1 MDLRE
6 NTEIHTEVLEHLGK
20 GVSYY
25 DKDLRLIYCNQMF
38 YELLDLPT
46 YLGERGRHISDV
58 FRYNAERGDYG
69 EGDIEELVKY
79 RVDLAAKFEEHLFE
93 RTRPDGTV
101 IRIEGHEV
109 PGHGF
114 VTTYENV
121 TELAQTRTELEDL
134 NRELDQRVEDRTRI
148 LNIVLDSIKNGITL
162 FDRDLNLTLGNKQF
176 CELIGVPEYLIEEG
190 TKFEDIM
197 RYNAERGEY
206 GETDIE
212 ALIKERVGLAKK
224 FEPHDFVRER
234 PDGTSIEVVGK
245 PISDGFVTT
254 YTDVTAYKELEKKLR
269 LSNDNLE
276 ATVNERTKELLSAK
290 EHAEEASRSKTHFL
304 AHMSHELRTPLNS
317 IIGFSEAAKLETF
330 GPVNNAK
337 YKEYFET
344 INTSG
349 SLLLDLINDIL
360 QVAKMDAG
368 KTELRESL
376 FDPEVLVRQTVFS
389 LEKRAEQ
396 SQISLTYDVDIGN
409 DQVFADSRKF
419 QQILLNLLTNAI
431 KFSSENGKVHL
442 KLERTENSR
451 LKILISDTGN
461 GMTAEEIQ
469 VALEPFS
476 QIKRDSQI
484 AKEGTGLGLPIVTGL
499 VAEHGGEMTIKSTP
513 NIGTTVTI
521 IFPKN
526 RLRSPTS

>member
-1 MDLRE
+1 MDPRK
-6 NTEIHTEVLEHLGK
+6 NTEVHTEVLEHLGK

-25 DKDLRLIYCNQMF
+25 NRDLRLIYCNQMF
-38 YELLDLPT
+38 FELLDLPT
-46 YLGERGRHISDV
+46 YLGESGRHISDV

-69 EGDIEELVKY
+69 EGDIEELVQY
-79 RVDLAAKFEEHLFE
+79 RVELSSKFEEHLFE

-121 TELAQTRTELEDL
+121 TELAHTRSELENL

-162 FDRDLNLTLGNKQF
+162 FDRDLNLILGNNQF
-176 CELIGVPEYLIEEG
+176 CDLIDVPNHLIAEG

-206 GETDIE
+206 GDTDIE
-212 ALIKERVGLAKK
+212 ALIKERVGLAKQ
-224 FEPHDFVRER
+224 FDPHDFVRER

-245 PISDGFVTT
+245 PIPDGFVTT
-254 YTDVTAYKELEKKLR
+254 YTDVTAYKKLEKELR
-269 LSNDNLE
+269 LTNENLE
-276 ATVNERTKELLSAK
+276 HTVNDRTKELLAAK

-330 GPVNNAK
+330 GPVDNAK

-368 KTELRESL
+368 KTELNETT
-376 FDPEVLVRQTVFS
+376 FDPEVLVRQTIFS
-389 LEKRAEQ
+389 LQKRAETDE
-396 SQISLTYDVDIGN
+396 ISLIYNVNLGDN
-409 DQVFADSRKF
+409 QVFADSRKF

-431 KFSSENGKVHL
+431 KFSSHRGKVHL
-442 KLERTENSR
+442 ELVKTQDSR

-461 GMTAEEIQ
+461 GMTDEEIHM
-469 VALEPFS
+469 ALEPFS
-476 QIKRDSQI
+476 QIKRDSQV

-499 VAEHGGEMTIKSTP
+499 VTEHGGEMAIKSTP
-513 NIGTTVTI
+513 GVGTTVTI
-521 IFPKN
+521 LFPEY
-526 RLRSPTS
+526 RLHSPI